1 MHVNIGITLRLLRNI
16 NSHWTAKSNAAIEM
30 KWAELLEKDIPQELF
45 TEIHTQMAACISI
58 IKSKDNLI
66 SDFMLQLRK
75 KDEEYVRALR
85 QEAEDIDELLTKI
98 RTEYKTMQS
107 EYDKE
112 LDAIEDAYLEE
123 RDRMIQDHIGD
134 IDALFESRRAR
145 EIHYKESK
153 QKREEQYQK
162 EIDDLLSKGADQY
175 NKLKIE
181 LEMNIQTLKQQL
193 EEIRATYQLNTE
205 KLDYNYRVLTELDVE
220 KNAELSRYKRRL
232 TRLKDQLNHFTARY
246 HEISSADAR
255 TNTDLTEDYR
265 RLTQKYKDLQA
276 KFRHFEVADTIK
288 FDEIWNMHEEEAK
301 DLVDKLLKADK
312 VLSEQQLGWVWHPP
326 DLDALSGRGMTASMA
341 DGGGGAPAAAKEA
354 TGFDEEDEDIENQ
367 RKRVSGAKVRAMLR
381 VLASEAGFLLQSEV
395 EQSLNSLPDSEA
407 EVSRA
412 EALLRALGIKS
423 ADRMNAL
430 LGYFFRDPK
439 VVDKSKRAIA
449 LSANGSAR
457 NEPDN
462 RKDDDSLQDGG
473 EGDDNWDGSWMP
485 GEVSDEIQELKLMI
499 KPEDVIGAVRAF
511 MEDQADAI
519 PLLGGTK
526 SRDAGAGGGGKRKLK
541 HMKAYWNQLSQIV
554 PDEAVGV
561 WRQLEV
567 NCKNYK
573 EILERRAKAVHDVD
587 ELASQNAEFKRQLNQ
602 YLGDRSNDFLQV
614 PPAQTMRIVTGSN
627 PTKGKNKNVLM
638 SKTR

>member
-1 MHVNIGITLRLLRNI
+1 
-16 NSHWTAKSNAAIEM
+16 M

-45 TEIHTQMAACISI
+45 TEIHTQMAACTNI
-58 IKSKDNLI
+58 IKSKDTLI

-85 QEAEDIDELLTKI
+85 QQAEDIDELLSKI
-98 RTEYKTMQS
+98 RSEYKTIQS

-112 LDAIEDAYLEE
+112 LDSIEDAYLEE
-123 RDRMIQDHIGD
+123 RDKTIQDHISD
-134 IDALFESRRAR
+134 IDSLFESRRNR
-145 EIHYKESK
+145 EIYYKESK

-232 TRLKDQLNHFTARY
+232 TRLKDQLNHFTGRY
-246 HEISSADAR
+246 HEISTADAR

-288 FDEIWNMHEEEAK
+288 FDEIWSMHEDEAK

-312 VLSEQQLGWVWHPP
+312 VLSEQQLGWVWQPP
-326 DLDALSGRGMTASMA
+326 DLEALSGRGMTTQMA
-341 DGGGGAPAAAKEA
+341 DGGGAPAAAKDVAEL
-354 TGFDEEDEDIENQ
+354 DEEDEDIENQ
-367 RKRVSGAKVRAMLR
+367 RKRISGAKVRAMLR
-381 VLASEAGFLLQSEV
+381 VLSSEAGFLVQKEV
-395 EQSLNSLPDSEA
+395 EESLQSLPDSEA

-423 ADRMNAL
+423 ADRMSAL
-430 LGYFFRDPK
+430 MGYFFRDPNA
-439 VVDKSKRAIA
+439 VDKSKRPVA
-449 LSANGSAR
+449 LAANGSVRMDA
-457 NEPDN
+457 DS
-462 RKDDDSLQDGG
+462 KADDLSSMPADGD
-473 EGDDNWDGSWMP
+473 ENWDGTWMP
-485 GEVSDEIQELKLMI
+485 GEVSEEIQELKLMI
-499 KPEDVIGAVRAF
+499 KPEDVIGAVKAF
-511 MEDQADAI
+511 MEDSADAI
-519 PLLGGTK
+519 PLMGGAK
-526 SRDAGAGGGGKRKLK
+526 SRDAGAGGGGKRKAK
-541 HMKAYWNQLSQIV
+541 HMKAYWNQLAQIV
-554 PDEAVGV
+554 PDDSVAV
-561 WRQLEV
+561 WKQLET

-573 EILERRAKAVHDVD
+573 EILERRSKAVDEVD
-587 ELASQNAEFKRQLNQ
+587 TLAAKNAELERRLNQ
-602 YLGDRSNDFLQV
+602 YLGDRSNDLLQV
-614 PPAQTMRIVTGSN
+614 PPAQTMRIVTGAGAG
-627 PTKGKNKNVLM
+627 PGTAKNKNVLM